1 MSTQPISD
9 LDLDWTFGDRVRKI
23 RRASGDSQETFAQRI
38 GQKKESLAA
47 WETGRNAQ
55 PRGVVAIARRIELA
69 YGVPAVW
76 TLGLETQQGPHPEGP
91 DGGHVAPP
99 TGLEPVTL
107 CFAELPSQSPVHRL
121 QIAA

>member
-55 PRGVVAIARRIELA
+55 PRGVVAIASSPTACRPSGRWALKRSK
-69 YGVPAVW
+69 
-76 TLGLETQQGPHPEGP
+76 
-91 DGGHVAPP
+91 APIRKDRM
-99 TGLEPVTL
+99 G
-107 CFAELPSQSPVHRL
+107 AMWLPRL
-121 QIAA
+121 DSNQ